1 MMCKTQHVSTEFVV
15 QVLLPAAILGPT
27 LRPKI
32 AARDIKISEMAATP
46 LVNMRQSEGPRN
58 FPAKL
63 ATTLSDMGIVIKE
76 VVVNSATVNPTNMTP
91 DEYHQ
96 HSVDNNLS
104 TWWTML
110 TKEEYISLLPTTPE
124 TNRMLATIPG
134 ALRMPAFDKV
144 LFATSPQMA
153 TATMI
158 YHLTEFHTVSQKSTW
173 ILVAYQLDF
182 QQGIRRNANSVTNL
196 LARGFNNP
204 QLQVEYSKVL
214 KFNTFELPNKCG
226 P

>member
-1 MMCKTQHVSTEFVV
+1 MCKTQHAWTEIVV

-32 AARDIKISEMAATP
+32 AAREIKISEMTATP
-46 LVNMRQSEGPRN
+46 LVNMRQSEVRRSTK
-58 FPAKL
+58 FPGQAGNNVVRHGHRHQGSSGQQCHRQ
-63 ATTLSDMGIVIKE
+63 SDQHDPGWVQ
-76 VVVNSATVNPTNMTP
+76 P
-91 DEYHQ
+91 D
-96 HSVDNNLS
+96 SVDNNLS

-110 TKEEYISLLPTTPE
+110 TEEEYISLLPTTPE

-173 ILVAYQLDF
+173 ILVAYQQDF
-182 QQGIRRNANSVTNL
+182 QEGILMNANSVTNL
-196 LARGFNNP
+196 FA
-204 QLQVEYSKVL
+204 
-214 KFNTFELPNKCG
+214 LPTAPGGVQQRAEVQHVWALTTADK
-226 P
+226 

>member
-1 MMCKTQHVSTEFVV
+1 M
-15 QVLLPAAILGPT
+15 QVLLPAAMLGPT

-158 YHLTEFHTVSQKSTW
+158 YHLTELHTVSQKSTW